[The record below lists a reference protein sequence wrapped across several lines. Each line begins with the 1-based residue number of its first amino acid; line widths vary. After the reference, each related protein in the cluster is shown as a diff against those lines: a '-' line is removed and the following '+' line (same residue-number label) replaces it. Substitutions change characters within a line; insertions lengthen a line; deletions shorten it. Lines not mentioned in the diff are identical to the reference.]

1 MKKILYFNNIYPL
14 YRKSI
19 WELLLNDDRYSF
31 NIYYSKQDLKGIKSF
46 NPSPKFKNIKKI
58 FHLKNYFLGSTLIWQ
73 SRVVRD
79 LIFKNFQV
87 AIFMGDMSVISTW
100 IGSLICQLRKK
111 KVIIWGTGLYGNES
125 LLKKFFRVL
134 FLRLA
139 DKNILY
145 ENRAKKL
152 LIKSGFDKKKIEVIY
167 NSLDYDNQLKLFNKL
182 EKKKN
187 SNQLFKKNIPIIV
200 FIGRLTKNKKIDILV
215 KSVGVVNKNYP
226 RVNLLVIGDGPQKE
240 KLELLSIKILNK
252 SNFLFYGE
260 LYDENKIAELLYKS
274 SICISPGNIG
284 LTAIHSLSYGTSVA
298 SHNNLNFQMPEVESI
313 IDGENGFL
321 FKQNDI
327 IDLSNK
333 ISFWIENKK
342 PNKKSIR
349 KIIDEKYNPYFQKKI
364 LDKLILNG

>member
-111 KVIIWGTGLYGNES
+111 KVIFWGHGLYGNES

-182 EKKKN
+182 EKKKE
-187 SNQLFKKNIPIIV
+187 FK
-200 FIGRLTKNKKIDILV
+200 
-215 KSVGVVNKNYP
+215 YC
-226 RVNLLVIGDGPQKE
+226 
-240 KLELLSIKILNK
+240 
-252 SNFLFYGE
+252 FY
-260 LYDENKIAELLYKS
+260 
-274 SICISPGNIG
+274 
-284 LTAIHSLSYGTSVA
+284 
-298 SHNNLNFQMPEVESI
+298 
-313 IDGENGFL
+313 
-321 FKQNDI
+321 
-327 IDLSNK
+327 
-333 ISFWIENKK
+333 W
-342 PNKKSIR
+342 
-349 KIIDEKYNPYFQKKI
+349 
-364 LDKLILNG
+364 